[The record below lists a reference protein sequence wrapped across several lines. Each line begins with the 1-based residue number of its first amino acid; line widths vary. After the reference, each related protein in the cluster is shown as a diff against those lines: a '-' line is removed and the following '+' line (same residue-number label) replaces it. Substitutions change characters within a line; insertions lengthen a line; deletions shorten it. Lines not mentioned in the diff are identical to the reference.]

1 MNNKEKLLL
10 VSNILKNILN
20 REYLSSYKLSKII
33 GLSEKTVKK
42 NIYKRSAFMES
53 NKDEGNKAWGK
64 KFWLDLFY
72 FTLL

>member
-20 REYLSSYKLSKII
+20 RECLSSYKLAETT

-42 NIYKRSAFMES
+42 IFIKGVILWRVIKMKEMKLGVKNF
-53 NKDEGNKAWGK
+53 G
-64 KFWLDLFY
+64 
-72 FTLL
+72 

>member
-20 REYLSSYKLSKII
+20 REYLSSYKLAETT

-42 NIYKRSAFMES
+42 IFIKGVILWRVIEMKEIKLGVKNF
-53 NKDEGNKAWGK
+53 G
-64 KFWLDLFY
+64 
-72 FTLL
+72 

>member
-20 REYLSSYKLSKII
+20 REYLSSYKLAETT

-42 NIYKRSAFMES
+42 IFIKGVILWRVIKMKEVKLGVKNF
-53 NKDEGNKAWGK
+53 G
-64 KFWLDLFY
+64 
-72 FTLL
+72 

>member
-20 REYLSSYKLSKII
+20 REYLSSYKLAKTI

-42 NIYKRSAFMES
+42 IFIKGLILWRVIKMKEIKLGVKNF
-53 NKDEGNKAWGK
+53 G
-64 KFWLDLFY
+64 
-72 FTLL
+72 

>member
-1 MNNKEKLLL
+1 MNIKEKLLL

-42 NIYKRSAFMES
+42 IFIKGVILWRVIKMKEIKLGVKNL
-53 NKDEGNKAWGK
+53 G
-64 KFWLDLFY
+64 
-72 FTLL
+72 